1 MFDVQPSQ
9 LLHTSVDDASHSILV
24 SINCIELQLTLSFY
38 SEGVIVTM
46 EATGLSKVVIEKLQA
61 KVGPLSQCSKAIR
74 TVISDSEIAV
84 DYLER
89 IVDYIDH
96 YNDVQFERAV
106 GCSIQ
111 LAGSVAAVCGV
122 KGLLQYGLS
131 EFETFPSVVGVTL
144 GACLVVFGTGILRQI
159 NAKVDI
165 EVNGHVKNNV
175 VPLMEKLQS
184 SISELQMRW
193 SSVSGVC
200 AVLCANTG
208 NQTTWLNS
216 LNSLEISPT
225 IITTIKS
232 SANIFSSVYG
242 FLRNKKHPTIERIV
256 KQLLPWLQQQIK
268 ELKIAEQQINKIRAN
283 ISDVVTADD
292 STE

>member
-1 MFDVQPSQ
+1 
-9 LLHTSVDDASHSILV
+9 
-24 SINCIELQLTLSFY
+24 
-38 SEGVIVTM
+38 M

-61 KVGPLSQCSKAIR
+61 KEGPLSQCSKAIR
-74 TVISDSEIAV
+74 TVISGSELAV

-96 YNDVQFERAV
+96 YNDQEFVHFEKAA

-111 LAGSVAAVCGV
+111 LAGSVAAVFGV
-122 KGLLQYGLS
+122 KRLLQYGLS
-131 EFETFPSVVGVTL
+131 EFETFPSVVDVTL
-144 GACLVVFGTGILRQI
+144 GACLVIFGTGILRQI
-159 NAKVDI
+159 NYKVDI
-165 EVNGHVKNNV
+165 KVNGTVKNKV
-175 VPLMEKLQS
+175 VPLMEKLQN
-184 SISELQMRW
+184 SISELQMQW

-208 NQTTWLNS
+208 DQTTWLNC
-216 LNSLEISPT
+216 LNSLEMSPT

-232 SANIFSSVYG
+232 SANVFSSVYG
-242 FLRNKKHPTIERIV
+242 FFRNKKHPTIEQIV
-256 KQLLPWLQQQIK
+256 NQLLPWLQQQIK

-283 ISDVVTADD
+283 IKDVVTADD